1 MYPGLTAEEL
11 LAPQPLPFAEPGRWN
26 YHRLTPEGQ
35 PGGFV
40 ALPGSD
46 LVLARPNT
54 VAVVC
59 SSTSLG
65 VGIADGQEH
74 ECIALIDRSDEAVED
89 PAELDPRQFY
99 ALADDAGKVHIR
111 WVESLPSGWRVLG
124 RLLYTQLPNVK
135 AGKSQGGFA
144 EMDDNFEF

>member
-74 ECIALIDRSDEAVED
+74 ECIALIDRSDEAVS
-89 PAELDPRQFY
+89 ARNACWCHLQ
-99 ALADDAGKVHIR
+99 ADLEEYRSQSA
-111 WVESLPSGWRVLG
+111 
-124 RLLYTQLPNVK
+124 LPNLNARALRARHK
-135 AGKSQGGFA
+135 FGAPFTGRRPG
-144 EMDDNFEF
+144 